1 MPDPQEGDKI
11 QKCKVRKNSLQDVQV
26 ILRAHCHETG
36 DEKTRNEEAMGER
49 NAGHQ
54 GTMGALV
61 RTQSWEVP
69 AHGAKQVNHGG
80 KGMDKGLGDGALGK
94 TAASASN

>member
-1 MPDPQEGDKI
+1 
-11 QKCKVRKNSLQDVQV
+11 
-26 ILRAHCHETG
+26 
-36 DEKTRNEEAMGER
+36 
-49 NAGHQ
+49 
-54 GTMGALV
+54 MGALV